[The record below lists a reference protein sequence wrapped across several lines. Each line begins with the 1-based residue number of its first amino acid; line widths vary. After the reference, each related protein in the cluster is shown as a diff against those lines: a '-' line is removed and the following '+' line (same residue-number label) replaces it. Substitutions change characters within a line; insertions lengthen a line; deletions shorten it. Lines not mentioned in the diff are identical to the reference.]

1 MDTPRI
7 GSRQA
12 FNSWLAGELLL
23 VALLSAAL
31 ALWASYPT
39 LPSIFHLPALRL
51 VLDTTIAV
59 AAVIVAVLTGTRL
72 SVDQRLSDLL
82 LTLGFSVSALSII
95 GFELGPV
102 VTEHAVQGPEAWAS
116 LFGRLIATALIA
128 AASFC
133 ESEVRAPRRALLASL
148 VAAIVGL
155 LAIWSASRGAALPG
169 GEAGIAAPALPV
181 VFGGIALLNLL
192 TVIGFGLRF
201 GREREDLDG
210 WLTLA
215 ATLWLF
221 ASLHLVFK
229 PILPGDRV
237 ALGDF
242 LRLTADAFLLVG
254 VWRAIRAAEFGRAV
268 AEERARV
275 AREIHD
281 GLAQYLFALSAHV
294 NMLRAGAEP
303 EKVLPRL
310 QEAVT
315 LAQQEARFAILALS
329 SAGGSAPF
337 DSALERYV
345 EFLTADGTLE
355 VDLDIDPDM
364 RLAPDEQIEVFRIVQ
379 EGLANV
385 RKHAHAHWAEIRI
398 REQDGRRLVSVR
410 DDGEGFDEEGVARGE
425 GLKNM
430 RQRATGIGAA
440 FTLRSAQGVGTTLEI
455 ALRG

>member
-1 MDTPRI
+1 MDEPRA

-12 FNSWLAGELLL
+12 FNSWLVGELLL

-31 ALWASYPT
+31 ALWASYPS
-39 LPSIFHLPALRL
+39 LPSVFQLSALRV
-51 VLDTTIAV
+51 VLDTTIAI
-59 AAVIVAVLTGTRL
+59 AAAIVAVLTGTRL
-72 SVDQRLSDLL
+72 SVDRRRSDLL
-82 LTLGFSVSALSII
+82 LTIGFAVSALTIM
-95 GFELGPV
+95 GFELAPV
-102 VTEHAVQGPEAWAS
+102 VAEHSVSGPEAWAS
-116 LFGRLIATALIA
+116 LFGRLLSTALFA
-128 AASFC
+128 AAAFR
-133 ESEVRAPRRALLASL
+133 EGKVKKPTRALLASST
-148 VAAIVGL
+148 AALLGM
-155 LAIWSASRGAALPG
+155 LAIWSMTQGASLPTSSD
-169 GEAGIAAPALPV
+169 AGTPALPV
-181 VFGGIALLNLL
+181 LFGCVAVLNLL
-192 TVIGFGLRF
+192 TMVGFGLRF
-201 GREREDLDG
+201 RRRGEDLDS

-221 ASLHLVFK
+221 ASLHFVFK

-254 VWRAIRAAEFGRAV
+254 VWRAIRAAEFGRVV

-294 NMLRAGAEP
+294 NMLQAGAQIET
-303 EKVLPRL
+303 VLPRL
-310 QEAVT
+310 REAVT

-329 SAGGSAPF
+329 SAAGSSPF
-337 DSALERYV
+337 DSAMQRYV
-345 EFLTADGTLE
+345 EFLMADGALE
-355 VDLDIDPDM
+355 VDLEIDPTM

-398 REQDGRRLVSVR
+398 QQEDGRRLVSVR
-410 DDGEGFDEEGVARGE
+410 DDGEGFDENGVARGE

-430 RQRATGIGAA
+430 RQRASGIGAG
-440 FTLRSAQGVGTTLEI
+440 FTLTSRRGVGTTLEI

>member
-1 MDTPRI
+1 MERSTA

-12 FNSWLAGELLL
+12 FSSWLVAELLL

-31 ALWASYPT
+31 ALWASYPS
-39 LPSIFHLPALRL
+39 LPSIFELPALRL
-51 VLDTTIAV
+51 VVDNTIAI
-59 AAVIVAVLTGTRL
+59 AAIIVAVLTGTRL
-72 SVDQRLSDLL
+72 GVDKRLSDLL
-82 LTLGFSVSALSII
+82 LTTGFTVSALSSI

-102 VTEHAVQGPEAWAS
+102 VAQHAVQGPEAWAS
-116 LFGRLIATALIA
+116 LLGRLLATALIA
-128 AASFC
+128 AAAWS
-133 ESEVRAPRRALLASL
+133 SREVKAPRRALLAALL
-148 VAAIVGL
+148 VALVSL
-155 LAIWSASRGAALPG
+155 LAIWSATRAADLPG
-169 GEAGIAAPALPV
+169 GAAGDGAPALPV
-181 VFGGIALLNLL
+181 VFGAIGLLNLL
-192 TVIGFGLRF
+192 TMIGFGLRF
-201 GREREDLDG
+201 SRARQDLDS

-221 ASLHLVFK
+221 GGLHMIFT

-281 GLAQYLFALSAHV
+281 GLAQYLFALSAHI
-294 NMLRAGAEP
+294 NMLRAGADP
-303 EKVLPRL
+303 EQVLPRL
-310 QEAVT
+310 QEAAT

-329 SAGGSAPF
+329 SAGGSASF
-337 DSALERYV
+337 DSALGRYV
-345 EFLTADGTLE
+345 ELLTADGALE
-355 VDLDIDPDM
+355 VDLEIDPEM

-398 REQDGRRLVSVR
+398 HEQDGRRLVSVR
-410 DDGEGFDEEGVARGE
+410 DDGEGFDEERVARGE

-430 RQRATGIGAA
+430 RQRASGIGAA
-440 FTLRSAQGVGTTLEI
+440 FTLTSSRGVGTTLEI